1 MSQLQRQAGF
11 QKWSVSLVVIAFLS
25 QFVYS
30 EMLSDIYNSYYTYL
44 AVDGTIWTRSN
55 MTLPTTISTIV
66 AIPILYFAAIMLT
79 KIDSRKVMSITMALV
94 GICTIVIGFSAGT
107 SYPVFFAGIFV
118 NNISGR
124 ILILAV
130 QGVVTNWYISTRG
143 KIMGIYTMA
152 APLGTAFFPNFLI
165 HFVAL
170 TNPNVDTDAGEIYNF
185 APIWTVL
192 GIIIIIIAVVTFFVV
207 RTRPEEVNLYP
218 DGLIRSKEEIEILTR
233 EEPSQWP
240 VGRLLKTK
248 ETWFVAI
255 GTAGWLWVMAGFM
268 SLFVV
273 VMLLEFGVPATTSVW
288 YLTFASLLGIVISF
302 LWGVIDDKFGTPIA
316 CRGLSA
322 AYFFMGG
329 FMLLAI
335 VTKIQPIIYLSVIC
349 IAFATGGIPN
359 LTPSV
364 YAYVYGRK
372 QFMHANKIV
381 GPMCALISAPGTFV
395 YTKIQEVTGSFIPVY
410 VICMIAAAISFI
422 VFMMLKKSY
431 DPERLNLKDATV
443 MGEKK
448 Q

>member
-1 MSQLQRQAGF
+1 MENTLQKQPGF
-11 QKWSVSLVVIAFLS
+11 RKWSVSLIVVAFIS

-30 EMLSDIYNSYYTYL
+30 EMLSDIYNTYYTYL

-55 MTLPTTISTIV
+55 MTLPTTISTYV

-79 KIDSRKVMSITMALV
+79 KVDSRKVMSLTMVIV
-94 GICTIVIGFSAGT
+94 GACTIAIGFAAGT
-107 SYPVFFAGIFV
+107 NYPLFFVAIFI

-143 KIMGIYTMA
+143 KVMGIYTMA

-170 TNPNVDTDAGEIYNF
+170 TNPNVDTEAGDIYNF

-192 GIIIIIIAVVTFFVV
+192 GIIIIVLGIIFYFIV
-207 RTRPEEVNLYP
+207 RTRPEEVGLYP
-218 DGLIRSKEEIEILTR
+218 DGLVRSKEEIEILTK
-233 EEPSQWP
+233 EEPSQWS
-240 VGRLLKTK
+240 VKRLLTTK
-248 ETWFVAI
+248 ETWLVSI
-255 GTAGWLWVMAGFM
+255 GNAGWLWVMAGFM

-273 VMLLEFGVPATTSVW
+273 VMLTEFGVPATTSVW
-288 YLTFASLLGIVISF
+288 YLTFASLLGMVISF

-322 AYFFMGG
+322 AYFFMSGS
-329 FMLLAI
+329 MLLAI
-335 VTKIQPIIYLSVIC
+335 VTKIQPIIIISVIG

-364 YAYVYGRK
+364 FGYVYGRK
-372 QFMHANKIV
+372 QFMHANKVIQ
-381 GPMCALISAPGTFV
+381 PLTAIISAPAAYLF
-395 YTKIQEVTGSFIPVY
+395 TKIQEITGSFIPVY
-410 VICMIAAAISFI
+410 VLCMIASAVSFI
-422 VFMMLKKSY
+422 CFMLLKKSY

-448 Q
+448 

>member
-1 MSQLQRQAGF
+1 MNQKQQGF
-11 QKWSVSLVVIAFLS
+11 QKWSISLVVIAFLS

-55 MTLPTTISTIV
+55 MTLPTTLAGLAS
-66 AIPILYFAAIMLT
+66 IPILYFSAIMLT
-79 KIDSRKVMSITMALV
+79 KVDSRKVMTITMAIV
-94 GICTIVIGFSAGT
+94 GICTIAIGFSAGT
-107 SYPVFFAGIFV
+107 NFAGFAVAMFI
-118 NNISGR
+118 NNVAGR

-170 TNPNVDTDAGEIYNF
+170 TNPNVDTAAGEVYNF
-185 APIWTVL
+185 STIWTPL
-192 GIIIIIIAVVTFFVV
+192 GIIIIIVAIVAYFVV
-207 RTRPEEVNLYP
+207 RTKPEEVGLYP
-218 DGLIRSKEEIEILTR
+218 DGIIRSEEEIAILTA

-240 VGRLLKTK
+240 TSRLLKTK
-248 ETWFVAI
+248 ETWLVVL
-255 GTAGWLWVMAGFM
+255 GTSGWGWVMAGFM

-288 YLTFASLLGIVISF
+288 YLTFASLLGMVISF
-302 LWGVIDDKFGTPIA
+302 LWGVIDDKFGTPVA
-316 CRGLSA
+316 CSGLSA
-322 AYFFMGG
+322 SYLIMSGS
-329 FMLLAI
+329 MLLA
-335 VTKIQPIIYLSVIC
+335 VATHIQPIIYISVVF

-364 YAYVYGRK
+364 FGYVYGRK
-372 QFMHANKIV
+372 QFMHANKVIQPLCV
-381 GPMCALISAPGTFV
+381 LIQCPAAYC
-395 YTKIQEVTGSFIPVY
+395 YTKIQEITGSFIPVY
-410 VICMIAAAISFI
+410 VLCIIASIISLVSCLMI
-422 VFMMLKKSY
+422 KKSY

-448 Q
+448 